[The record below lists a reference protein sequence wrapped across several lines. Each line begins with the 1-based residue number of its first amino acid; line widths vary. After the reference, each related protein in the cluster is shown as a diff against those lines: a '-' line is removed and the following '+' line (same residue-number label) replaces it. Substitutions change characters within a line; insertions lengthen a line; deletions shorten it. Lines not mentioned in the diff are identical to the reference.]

1 MKKRNNNI
9 IRFKHYSNIKT
20 KINKKK
26 YFEKRRLEILN
37 LSKKIVINNG
47 WNNDLFNKI
56 ENQKKI
62 KLNELSIMFPGGYNE
77 LLEFSINNLNSKLQK
92 KMENYNLN
100 ILPIHKRIKKILL
113 QKIIIMNEEKD
124 FYSKIFFYLLLPKK
138 NSSNLSKLYKSSDLI
153 CNIAKDQSTDF
164 NFYTKRIILSSIY
177 FRTILHFFNNNNL
190 DETELVLDNSLQ
202 KVSKI
207 PLIKNKFKS
216 IKKNFPNI
224 LKLLIS

>member
-1 MKKRNNNI
+1 M
-9 IRFKHYSNIKT
+9 

-56 ENQKKI
+56 EKQKKI
-62 KLNELSIMFPGGYNE
+62 KLNELFIMFPGGYNE

-138 NSSNLSKLYKSSDLI
+138 NSSNLIKLYKSSDLI
-153 CNIAKDQSTDF
+153 WNIAKDQSTDF

-177 FRTILHFFNNNNL
+177 SRTILHFFNNNNL

>member
-1 MKKRNNNI
+1 M
-9 IRFKHYSNIKT
+9 

-56 ENQKKI
+56 EKQKKI
-62 KLNELSIMFPGGYNE
+62 KLNELFIMFPGGYNE
-77 LLEFSINNLNSKLQK
+77 LLEFSINNLNSKLKK

-138 NSSNLSKLYKSSDLI
+138 NSSNLIKLYKSSDLI
-153 CNIAKDQSTDF
+153 WNIAKDQSTDF

-177 FRTILHFFNNNNL
+177 SRTILHFFNNNNL

-207 PLIKNKFKS
+207 PLLKNKFKS
-216 IKKNFPNI
+216 VKKNFPNI

>member
-1 MKKRNNNI
+1 M
-9 IRFKHYSNIKT
+9 

-56 ENQKKI
+56 EKQKKI
-62 KLNELSIMFPGGYNE
+62 KLNELFIMFPGGYNE

-138 NSSNLSKLYKSSDLI
+138 NSSNLMKLYKSSDLI
-153 CNIAKDQSTDF
+153 WNIAKDQSTDF

-177 FRTILHFFNNNNL
+177 SRTILHFFNNNNL
-190 DETELVLDNSLQ
+190 DQTELVLDNSLQ

>member
-1 MKKRNNNI
+1 M
-9 IRFKHYSNIKT
+9 

-56 ENQKKI
+56 EKQKKI
-62 KLNELSIMFPGGYNE
+62 KLNELFIMFPGGYNE

-124 FYSKIFFYLLLPKK
+124 FYSKIFFYLLIPKK

-153 CNIAKDQSTDF
+153 WNIAKDQSTDF

-177 FRTILHFFNNNNL
+177 SRTILHFFNNNNL